1 MLGQTPDFF
10 KVESVDYDYGKEAET
25 KWKEF
30 ARFSFYRWIQEIQKN
45 FWHNDYPKNWK
56 SSWLAFYAE
65 NDLLKVMDYTQKVRR
80 GGYKTHELI
89 LSYDK
94 EKDIFNLKEIFGVEE
109 KVWNDIDDEEVLKF
123 LDKIK
128 DKVETKANW
137 VIINK
142 TKEMASKAISDMFWE
157 DEQPFFKKKRVQI

>member
-1 MLGQTPDFF
+1 MSKETSEFF
-10 KVESVDYDYGKEAET
+10 KVESIDYDYGKEAET

-30 ARFSFYRWIQEIQKN
+30 ARFSFYKWIEEIQKR

-80 GGYKTHELI
+80 DGRKTHELI

-94 EKDIFNLKEIFGVEE
+94 EKDVFNLKEILGVEE
-109 KVWNDIDDEEVLKF
+109 KVWKDIDDEEVLKF

-128 DKVETKANW
+128 DKVETKTNW
-137 VIINK
+137 LAMNK
-142 TKEMASKAISDMFWE
+142 TKESVSKAISEMFN
-157 DEQPFFKKKRVQI
+157 DKKNRIFKF